1 MLSTIEP
8 QTQQRAAEFIPAL
21 RPANGSNRSAGINPA
36 ARCSQQF
43 RPIKQILPQL
53 STIDPIYLQSFHI
66 VLFNRWPM
74 SENGI
79 SNDFRLCR
87 SIHAINNQPRP

>member
-53 STIDPIYLQSFHI
+53 STIDPIYYHSFHI
-66 VLFNRWPM
+66 VLSR
-74 SENGI
+74 G
-79 SNDFRLCR
+79 
-87 SIHAINNQPRP
+87 AIIVCK